1 MKLVIARSNYFSY
14 SETFIDE
21 QIKQMQ
27 PFAVLY
33 EGWQPSR
40 LYQGGSI
47 YPFPFN
53 QLLVRGSL
61 RRLLPSFYQK
71 IYTHFLRKYLR
82 EYQINALLANY
93 GPLGT
98 HIAEA
103 CQAENIPFGIVFLGF
118 DANETKTLE
127 NYGKRYAE
135 VLPKAKAIIAVASAM
150 KSTLEKI
157 CGPLPNLHIIPCG
170 VDLQQFYPAKEKKKG
185 GPFQLISVAR
195 FAAKKG
201 SLLSIQSFEIL
212 LKEFPNAQFN
222 MVGDGPLWQEAK
234 DYVQAKGLEKHIHF
248 LGAKSPTEYL
258 PLLQEADAFIQHSI
272 VTPSGDSEGTP
283 VAILEASA
291 TGLAIVSTRHAGIP
305 EAVIEE
311 ETGILVN
318 EHDVASMG
326 QALIRLAANPAL
338 CQQMGMAARKHMAE
352 HYEVGRLSQKIK
364 QLLS

>member
-1 MKLVIARSNYFSY
+1 MKLLIARSNYFSY

-21 QIKQMQ
+21 QIKQLQ
-27 PFAVLY
+27 PHSVLY

-40 LYQGGSI
+40 LYKGGSI
-47 YPFPFN
+47 YPFPLN

-61 RRLLPSFYQK
+61 RRLFPDLYQK
-71 IYTHFLRKYLR
+71 IYTYFLRKYLR
-82 EYQINALLANY
+82 NNQIDALLANY

-98 HIAEA
+98 HISEA
-103 CQAENIPFGIVFLGF
+103 CEAEKIPFGIVFLGF

-127 NYGKRYAE
+127 NYGPQYAK
-135 VLPKAKAIIAVASAM
+135 VLPKAKAVIVVASAM
-150 KSTLEKI
+150 KPTLEKI
-157 CGPLPNLHIIPCG
+157 CGPLPNLHVIPCG
-170 VDLQQFYPAKEKKKG
+170 VDLNQFYPDKQKKQNTS
-185 GPFQLISVAR
+185 FQLISVAR

-201 SLLSIQSFEIL
+201 SLLSIKSFEIL
-212 LKEFPNAQFN
+212 LKQFPDAQFN

-234 DYVQAKGLEKHIHF
+234 DYVKAHQLENNIHF
-248 LGAKSPTEYL
+248 LGAKSPEEYL
-258 PLLQEADAFIQHSI
+258 PLLQAADAFIQHSV

-311 ETGILVN
+311 ETGILVD
-318 EHDVASMG
+318 EHDVSSMG
-326 QALIRLAANPAL
+326 NALIRLASQRDL
-338 CQQMGMAARKHMAE
+338 CQQMGMAARKHMLE
-352 HYEVGRLSQKIK
+352 HYEVGKLSQKIK